1 MSNSL
6 QPHGLQHA
14 RLPCPLL
21 SPGVCSSSCP
31 LSRWCYPTISSSVTL
46 FSFCLQS
53 FPTSGSFPM
62 SWLSAFSEIWGGQT
76 IGTSALASVLPMNI
90 QSWLPLALTGLI
102 SWQSKGL
109 SRVFS
114 STTGQAAILRH
125 SAFFMVQ
132 LSHPYMTTG
141 KTIALTIEL
150 VVHKMMSLFL
160 IHFLG
165 LS

>member
-1 MSNSL
+1 MCCPCLITFTNEFLVVVVFSCQVLSNFL
-6 QPHGLQHA
+6 QPYWLQHT

-21 SPGVCSSSCP
+21 STRVSSNTYP
-31 LSRWCYPTISSSVTL
+31 LSQWCYLTISSSATL

-62 SWLSAFSEIWGGQT
+62 SRLSAFSEIWGGQT

-114 STTGQAAILRH
+114 STMIQNINSSVLSILH
-125 SAFFMVQ
+125 G
-132 LSHPYMTTG
+132 P
-141 KTIALTIEL
+141 ALTS
-150 VVHKMMSLFL
+150 VYDYR
-160 IHFLG
+160 
-165 LS
+165 